1 MTEIAN
7 ELDYQKKVSSYP
19 LYRFNKI
26 IQQSGGQDLT
36 ISGGGGQVSIFELP
50 TQCYNLAKSELY
62 FTLTPPAPGQAA
74 GPQDLF
80 NWAWKDNASP
90 ISRIQLYTRG
100 GLYLCDLPYVA
111 NYTKVINK
119 PETAYDEYVNY
130 DQGFQQV
137 GGQDN
142 GTIRFLRKNNALVD
156 NVAFNPDFA
165 QRHDNTPAN
174 QNYTEPQY
182 LESGV
187 QGNANRL
194 PVLNI
199 CLPLSHLKNTILAC
213 DKDLFFGEIM
223 ILRVEWAAVNRIGF
237 RSEDPQDPTANTVQA
252 VGDYDVSNLALYL
265 AVEKN
270 QQIANSLMAKTQSG
284 FSMLVPYVHGYK
296 TNLNA
301 GTASVS
307 LRFNRGHGKNLL
319 KIYHSAF
326 NNVETQ
332 NTAYEDS
339 NIGGAKITSY
349 YTMLNNSRL
358 QEFNVQI
365 GNDVYDDYLIVKDD
379 IQGSVIQDSAVYRY
393 NWFHVDNWSGIDLKD
408 SQGAF
413 NKDAGIGLNLEQKWD
428 IYAETAAQLNHYSF
442 AVCQKVLTIT
452 SAGVDFV

>member
-1 MTEIAN
+1 MTEISN

-62 FTLTPPAPGQAA
+62 FTLTPPQA
-74 GPQDLF
+74 GVGLF
-80 NWAWKDNASP
+80 NWAFKDTVSP

-111 NYTKVINK
+111 NYTKVISK
-119 PETAYDEYVNY
+119 PETSYDEYVNY
-130 DQGFQQV
+130 DQGYQEV
-137 GGQDN
+137 GGILDN
-142 GTIRFLRKNNALVD
+142 GTIRFLRKNNALIAND
-156 NVAFNPDFA
+156 AFNPDYA
-165 QRHDNTPAN
+165 KRHDNTDAFT
-174 QNYTEPQY
+174 NYTEPQY
-182 LESGV
+182 IESGI
-187 QGNANRL
+187 QADTAR

-199 CLPLSHLKNTILAC
+199 CLPLSHIKNTILAC

-223 ILRVEWAAVNRIGF
+223 ILRIEWSAVNRIGF
-237 RSEDPQDPTANTVQA
+237 RSDDGTNPTANTVPA
-252 VGDYDVSNLALYL
+252 VGDYNVSNLALYL

-296 TNLNA
+296 TNLGA
-301 GTASVS
+301 GTASIS

-319 KIYHSAF
+319 KIYHSFF
-326 NNVETQ
+326 NNNETE
-332 NTAYEDS
+332 NTAYDND
-339 NIGGAKITSY
+339 NIAGLKVNSY

-358 QEFNVQI
+358 QEFNIQI
-365 GNDVYDDYLIVKDD
+365 ATNTYDDYLIVKDK
-379 IQGSVIQDSAVYRY
+379 IQGSVIQNANIYRY
-393 NWFHVDNWSGIDLKD
+393 NWFHIDNWSDIDLKD

-428 IYAETAAQLNHYSF
+428 IYADALAQLNHYSF

-452 SAGVDFV
+452 SAVVDFV

>member
-1 MTEIAN
+1 MTEISN

-26 IQQSGGQDLT
+26 IQQTGSQQVLIT
-36 ISGGGGQVSIFELP
+36 GGGGQTSIFELP
-50 TQCYNLAKSELY
+50 TQCFNLAKSELY
-62 FTLTPPAPGQAA
+62 FTIAPPQAPG
-74 GPQDLF
+74 GTF
-80 NWAWKDNASP
+80 NWMWKDNISP

-111 NYTKVINK
+111 NYTKVISK
-119 PETAYDEYVNY
+119 PETAFEEFNSYNK
-130 DQGFQQV
+130 GSQQAV
-137 GGQDN
+137 D
-142 GTIRFLRKNNALVD
+142 TFRYLRKTNAEVID
-156 NVAFNPDFA
+156 QTPENFA
-165 QRHDNTPAN
+165 LRHDASPTST
-174 QNYTEPQY
+174 NYTEPQY
-182 LESGV
+182 LEVSGL
-187 QGNANRL
+187 GNANPPD
-194 PVLNI
+194 PVLNV
-199 CLPLSHLKNTILAC
+199 CLPLAHLKNTILAC

-223 ILRVEWAAVNRIGF
+223 ILRIEWAPINRIGF
-237 RSEDPQDPTANTVQA
+237 NGNDQGNPTQGVQDLQ
-252 VGDYDVSNLALYL
+252 GDVNIFNLALYL

-296 TNLNA
+296 TNLGG

-319 KIYHSAF
+319 KIYHSFF
-326 NNVETQ
+326 NNVETV
-332 NTAYEDS
+332 NTAYDND
-339 NIGGAKITSY
+339 NIDGAKVNSY

-365 GNDVYDDYLIVKDD
+365 TPAIYEDYLIMKDH
-379 IQGSVIQDSAVYRY
+379 IQGSVLQDSNMYRY

-428 IYAETAAQLNHYSF
+428 IYAEALAQLNHYSF